1 MAAAPGRVSIDVAR
15 REGSMAATGTAG
27 ERYRLGDLTVDV
39 GLQQVTG
46 PAGDIALPRLSFDLL
61 LALLR
66 RAPDFVSNDELSATV
81 WAGVVVSPETVTKRV
96 NLLREA
102 IGDDASNPR
111 YVAGLRSRGYRIVAT
126 VERLEGGRA
135 ASLTHHAAASPA
147 SANDSTPPAREQR
160 RDTRRLLLLAAAFAL
175 VVSGVWW
182 AWHARDV
189 ARPKGLYESHV
200 LTPADSAVAVLRFR
214 NLSPDPADAYL
225 AAGVPEMILDRLA
238 TLPGLTVIASGS
250 ALAIESGAQDPRV
263 TGEKLGV
270 RYLIEGSAQREGD
283 SLRITARLVDARTGT
298 QIWSAREDRPLAELF
313 MLQDSIANNVTE
325 ALSAS
330 IKGLADL
337 RPVAPTTPVIEA
349 QLAFLQGRVL
359 LARGTVADSV
369 AAIAKFE
376 HATTLDPQFAAAFA
390 GLYDAYMLAAE
401 RRHDDVAAERK
412 KRAPLIERA
421 LSLDPA
427 CGSAYV
433 ARAIW
438 SDADDESRERDFT
451 RGLEL
456 DPSNSRGLLGYSTF
470 LRNAGRFDESSK
482 AIDRALQVDPMSPH
496 VHFMRVQR
504 KFRTDGGL
512 SLEQGMRRVL
522 DIDPDYQPALQRYAK
537 YRWMHHGMLAEA
549 ARIIEHAIEVDPE
562 NPWSR
567 QTAAAIYLDLGDP
580 VTARRIA
587 AATASSRATAEIL
600 LSMQSGDWRTAG
612 ELAMGEPGRRYNLFE
627 SWGVPEAVRDWAL
640 NTGDLQRGI
649 AYLEERYGLA
659 SGGEFGLSNF
669 RAAACLVHLLQLSGQ
684 TDRARDLLDV
694 LPPTIE
700 ATIPKDGPV
709 YALRTLAILRM
720 LKGDRAGALAKL
732 GESFRANDLMQWWY
746 TLERDPVW
754 APVRHSAEF
763 KAIEREVRARVDHER
778 ASLARSP
785 SVSDAVGTS
794 TPATAKA
801 NAGS

>member
-1 MAAAPGRVSIDVAR
+1 VPEPQRDAKRV
-15 REGSMAATGTAG
+15 
-27 ERYRLGDLTVDV
+27 
-39 GLQQVTG
+39 
-46 PAGDIALPRLSFDLL
+46 LL
-61 LALLR
+61 LASVFAL
-66 RAPDFVSNDELSATV
+66 A
-81 WAGVVVSPETVTKRV
+81 
-96 NLLREA
+96 
-102 IGDDASNPR
+102 
-111 YVAGLRSRGYRIVAT
+111 VAGG
-126 VERLEGGRA
+126 
-135 ASLTHHAAASPA
+135 
-147 SANDSTPPAREQR
+147 
-160 RDTRRLLLLAAAFAL
+160 
-175 VVSGVWW
+175 WW
-182 AWHARDV
+182 SWHARD
-189 ARPKGLYESHV
+189 APRPEGPYESRV
-200 LTPADSAVAVLRFR
+200 LSPSDSAVAVLRFR

-238 TLPGLTVIASGS
+238 TVPGLTVIASGS

-263 TGEKLGV
+263 TGEKLGA

-298 QIWSAREDRPLAELF
+298 QVWSAREDRPLAELF
-313 MLQDSIANNVTE
+313 VLQDSIANNVTE

-337 RPVAPTTPVIEA
+337 RPIAPSTPVIEA

-401 RRHDDVAAERK
+401 RRHDDVAAERR
-412 KRAPLIERA
+412 KRAPLVERA

-438 SDADDESRERDFT
+438 SDADDEARERDFT
-451 RGLEL
+451 RGLQL

-470 LRNAGRFDESSK
+470 LRKAGRFDESSK

-496 VHFMRVQR
+496 VHFMQVQR

-587 AATASSRATAEIL
+587 AGTASSRATAEIL

-612 ELAMGEPGRRYNLFE
+612 ELAMGGPGRQYNRYE

-640 NTGDLQRGI
+640 NTGDLARGI
-649 AYLEERYGLA
+649 AYLEERYELA
-659 SGGEFGLSNF
+659 PGAKLDLSNF
-669 RAAACLVHLLQLSGQ
+669 RAAACLAQLLRLSGQ
-684 TDRARDLLDV
+684 TDRARELLDV
-694 LPPTIE
+694 LPPAIE
-700 ATIPKDGPV
+700 ATIQKDGPV

-720 LKGDRAGALAKL
+720 LQGDRAAALAKL
-732 GESFRANDLMQWWY
+732 GESFRSNDLMQWWY
-746 TLERDPVW
+746 TIERDPVW
-754 APVRHSAEF
+754 APVRESAEF
-763 KAIEREVRARVDHER
+763 KAIELEVRARVDHER
-778 ASLARSP
+778 ASLSASSHDSAANDQSHP
-785 SVSDAVGTS
+785 DM
-794 TPATAKA
+794 AKDR
-801 NAGS
+801 AGP